1 MIDDASQVQSYSR
14 QGDEDRTAGLYSGR
28 AARAY
33 ASRNG
38 QVADSGDM
46 PAPDKATFA
55 KLLQGSTGTA
65 GTASTAAAAPVR
77 ETAPTESL
85 HIVVPRPNNDG
96 EQRTAGSSA
105 PQTDTKAAPSDGS
118 TKKHGSFWDFIVGI
132 FDILNPLEHIPVIST
147 IYAKIT
153 GHKISPMARIAGDTL
168 YGGPIGAAV
177 GVANVVSEK
186 ETGKDLGENVM
197 AMFHKKSAAPK
208 ADDGSDLAAVTGSLP
223 KVNIAWNDAPATTNA
238 PAAIPAADQNAHV
251 ALRSQQGYRP
261 KIAPPQL
268 VAPQNA
274 IPTPAAAPAHVRTNL
289 ISDAAKDVQAVA
301 TNNVSTFPTRRF
313 NPLPPRIH
321 VSENQPSALTR
332 PPRTAT
338 GSNAAKPSLT
348 AASAQPSLLAQEA
361 PADAPQNQVIPP
373 ELIAQKMM
381 AGLDKYAA
389 MKQSSMV
396 TAQPSAGLQ

>member
-1 MIDDASQVQSYSR
+1 MVDDATQVQNYSR
-14 QGDEDRTAGLYSGR
+14 QWDDRTAGMSAGR
-28 AARAY
+28 ASRASAAPSDDNVY
-33 ASRNG
+33 
-38 QVADSGDM
+38 V

-55 KLLQGSTGTA
+55 KLLQGSSGTA
-65 GTASTAAAAPVR
+65 ATASTAAPAAVE
-77 ETAPTESL
+77 ETAPTQGL

-105 PQTDTKAAPSDGS
+105 PQTETKAGPSDGS

-186 ETGKDLGENVM
+186 KTGKDIGENVM
-197 AMFHKKSAAPK
+197 AMFTKKHGDKAR
-208 ADDGSDLAAVTGSLP
+208 ADDGSDLAAVTANLP
-223 KVNIAWNDAPATTNA
+223 KVDIAWNDAPAA
-238 PAAIPAADQNAHV
+238 ASPAAIPAADQNAHV
-251 ALRSQQGYRP
+251 ALRRQEGYRP

-274 IPTPAAAPAHVRTNL
+274 IPAPVAPPAHVRSNL
-289 ISDAAKDVQAVA
+289 ISDAAKETQAVA

-338 GSNAAKPSLT
+338 GSAK
-348 AASAQPSLLAQEA
+348 AQPTLTSASGASLLAQEA

-396 TAQPSAGLQ
+396 AAPASAALQ